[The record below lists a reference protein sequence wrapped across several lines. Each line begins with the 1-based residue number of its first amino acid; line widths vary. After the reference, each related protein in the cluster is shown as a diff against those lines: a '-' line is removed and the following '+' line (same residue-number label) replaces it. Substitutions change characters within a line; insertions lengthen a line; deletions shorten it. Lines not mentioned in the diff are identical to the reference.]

1 MGSRVLLTGAEVAIF
16 NQYLALGS
24 MTGGVSTV
32 INFDR
37 GIIYNTKRQ
46 RPFIVEDGSH
56 HASQNLH
63 ESSIFMRAALQV

>member
-46 RPFIVEDGSH
+46 RPFIVEDGYTTH
-56 HASQNLH
+56 RR
-63 ESSIFMRAALQV
+63 IFTSRVFL